1 MVGSEADADDGGQ
14 EVHQRLQARLLSLSL
29 RTMALPIGRGAFVLR
44 TVQLQPTEELQ
55 IPELCLSGRTPGR
68 QAVIRLDLMSLQ
80 SGAGSKNTSQSEFM
94 ADKHKIRMLLSS
106 VVLCYLP
113 PLKVPGKK

>member
-29 RTMALPIGRGAFVLR
+29 RTMALPIGRGAFVLG

-68 QAVIRLDLMSLQ
+68 QAIVRLDLMSLQ
-80 SGAGSKNTSQSEFM
+80 SGTGSKCLSEPIYGWQIKE
-94 ADKHKIRMLLSS
+94 DLNVRI
-106 VVLCYLP
+106 LCYIH
-113 PLKVPGKK
+113 KVTIW